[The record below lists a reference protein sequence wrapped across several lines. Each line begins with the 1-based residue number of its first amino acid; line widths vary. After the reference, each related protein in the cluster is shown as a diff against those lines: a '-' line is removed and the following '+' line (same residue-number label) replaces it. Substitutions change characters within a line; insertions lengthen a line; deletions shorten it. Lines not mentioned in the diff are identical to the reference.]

1 MFWPVV
7 LVAKQVNRSPSASV
21 KRSWAPDRVRQ
32 PTRREPGVDLGD
44 GNDAATVTG
53 SAYTSI
59 HGGKGN
65 DVLKDSAAAV
75 LYGDDGNDRLDGG
88 GGVWSMGPFGG
99 SGNDTITN
107 CDAERHGG
115 PGNDSLT
122 GTASGQDFGLYGD
135 DGNEVVY
142 GGSGADL
149 VHGDSG
155 NDLLHGGTGMGTL
168 SGGLGSD
175 KVYQNENEKNSGL

>member
-1 MFWPVV
+1 
-7 LVAKQVNRSPSASV
+7 
-21 KRSWAPDRVRQ
+21 
-32 PTRREPGVDLGD
+32 
-44 GNDAATVTG
+44 
-53 SAYTSI
+53 
-59 HGGKGN
+59 
-65 DVLKDSAAAV
+65 
-75 LYGDDGNDRLDGG
+75 
-88 GGVWSMGPFGG
+88 MGPFGG

-155 NDLLHGGTGMGTL
+155 NDLLHGGTGMGMGTL

-175 KVYQNENEKNSGL
+175 KVYQN